1 MTFLLLLL
9 QVTLYDVFGYATQV
23 ESRTVPEA
31 VETVTIANLSDYGL
45 LQTTDMVACGDDM
58 FLFYDAAHKALFWLD
73 SDGIKEITSGT
84 GGGPLDLNIG
94 RGFSCYDSKIAYY
107 DTQLKRISVYDTTE
121 QEILYQKVVE
131 GNVDQLYLHENTLYY
146 FNTESFFDQPLEW
159 LYKVDL
165 STKDAEVVFRVN
177 SSEIGKGIVL
187 GGKAAGY
194 EDTFC
199 HLTVFSGLL
208 ACFSANSSSLLYGR
222 PPVHKQGF
230 IEVTDQ
236 SHLVGAEPGAIIGK
250 SPDDKVVSR
259 GIAVSENHAFVYPVQ
274 NEIRGT
280 VIDIYGLSR
289 GDYLRSMSFDGRRFV
304 ALSAFSNQLFA
315 IEYKREENSLHMVEV
330 IY

>member
-1 MTFLLLLL
+1 MTLLLLVL
-9 QVTLYDVFGYATQV
+9 QVTLYDVFSYAAQE
-23 ESRTVPEA
+23 ESRAVPES

-45 LQTTDMVACGDDM
+45 LQLTDVVVCGNET
-58 FLFYDAAHKALFWLD
+58 FLFYDAARKALFRLD
-73 SDGIKEITSGT
+73 SVGINEITSGT

-94 RGFSCYDSKIAYY
+94 RGFSCYDSHIAYY
-107 DTQLKRISVYDTTE
+107 DTQLKRISVYDIAE

-131 GNVDQLYLHENTLYY
+131 GNVDQLFLYENTLYY

-159 LYKVDL
+159 LHRVDL
-165 STKDAEVVFRVN
+165 GTRDEEVVFRVD

-187 GGKAAGY
+187 GGKTAGY

-199 HLTVFSGLL
+199 HVTVFSGLL

-230 IEVTDQ
+230 IEVTDR
-236 SHLVGAEPGAIIGK
+236 SHLVGAKPGAIIGK

-280 VIDIYGLSR
+280 VIDIYDLST

-304 ALSAFSNQLFA
+304 ALSAFANQLFA
-315 IEYKREENSLHMVEV
+315 IEYKREENSLHLLEV
-330 IY
+330 IF